1 MSNIDYSLLNERF
14 GLRGQVTFR
23 EGAGGLAV
31 VEVSNSHA
39 TAALAL
45 QGGHLMRWAPRPQSP
60 VIWLSRAAKFGPGKS
75 IRGGVPVC
83 WPWFGPHSSDASL
96 PAHGFARTVPWE
108 VTATRALPNGAT
120 GLSLRLVPSDA
131 TRAAWPYST
140 EVMLHIIVGTALEM
154 NLVTHNTG
162 NEAVTLGQALHT
174 YFEVGDVRRIKI
186 HGLGG
191 CEYIDKV
198 DGGARKVQN
207 GPVTIAA
214 ETDRIYLGSTA
225 DCLIDDPQ
233 LRRRIRITK
242 GGSRST
248 VVWNPWIEKAAK
260 MGDLGESGYLNMV
273 CVESANAADDVV
285 TLAPEAEHRLWVRYS
300 AEGL

>member
-1 MSNIDYSLLNERF
+1 MNERF
-14 GLRGQVTFR
+14 GLRDQVVFK

-45 QGGHLMRWAPRPQSP
+45 QGGHLMRWAPRSQPP
-60 VIWLSRAAKFGPGKS
+60 VIWLSRAAKFGLGKS

-108 VTATRALPNGAT
+108 VTATQALQNGAT
-120 GLSLRLVPSDA
+120 RLSLRLVPSDA

-140 EVMLHIIVGTALEM
+140 EVMLHITVGATLEM
-154 NLVTHNTG
+154 DLVTRNAG
-162 NEAVTLGQALHT
+162 NETVTLGQALHT

-198 DGGARKVQN
+198 DGGACKVQS

-233 LRRRIRITK
+233 LRR
-242 GGSRST
+242 
-248 VVWNPWIEKAAK
+248 
-260 MGDLGESGYLNMV
+260 
-273 CVESANAADDVV
+273 
-285 TLAPEAEHRLWVRYS
+285 
-300 AEGL
+300 